1 MVLFVVINII
11 INSPVWKSF
20 MITELE
26 TILLYDNFFIN
37 VYVNNVI

>member
-11 INSPVWKSF
+11 INSLVWGTF
-20 MITELE
+20 MITELQM
-26 TILLYDNFFIN
+26 ISLYDNFFIN